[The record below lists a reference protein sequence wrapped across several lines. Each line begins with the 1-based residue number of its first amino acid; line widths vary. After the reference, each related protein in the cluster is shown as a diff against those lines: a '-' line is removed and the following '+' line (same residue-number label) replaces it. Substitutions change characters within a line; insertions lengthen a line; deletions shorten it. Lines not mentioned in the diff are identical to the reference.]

1 MANAMRQSTLSSV
14 GLGTVLDIFKNG
26 ALPATTEAL
35 VDEVFGPAGD
45 RGALVISGGNGI
57 VGAGKLMQLGTR
69 LLPYGVPMVSLD
81 MAGAPDGIGQQYAGL
96 EAAFGRDQAS
106 AVMKNIIQLSYDGKT
121 LPAQLKQLNPRFLLE
136 AIPEIL
142 EVKKAHYAM
151 FRAEFPE
158 IEIRSV
164 TSGFPMAQL
173 GVGIAHPAFPH
184 QINKVWEIVEDEP
197 SAVTKLLWSLG
208 MIPMPVSDDWAFVL
222 DVLFCGITLAAC
234 RYHGATNMPY
244 WKVDKYVRRL
254 LGPNPVRAH
263 DAIGTKGSSFL
274 TWSCLHHL
282 AKEYG
287 DLFTPSADLEQRKE
301 SGLPWYPLNHL
312 RPLVNWTFTPEEE
325 EEFNVRLLGPM
336 FQMTAL
342 MLHEK
347 RAELPVMNTIGEL
360 CAQFR
365 QGIIAALRSYGPEKA
380 VGIVERYHELHPEA
394 KGSWHP
400 EALANM
406 DSPEWQQLY
415 VNAEHDG
422 TVGVITISRESY
434 SDDVNDELGR
444 AIDWLK
450 AEGIGRVILTS
461 DFHMSTQMVGADTTN
476 FAAGL
481 SDPAEGARIAGGWSK
496 VARRLN
502 DEFKVSVGFV
512 NGKRCMGG
520 MLELMMHCH
529 YLVADQGTSFGMPEV
544 TLPVVPGMEGCHW
557 PFRRAGDDQ
566 WDKLFG
572 LLLNGGNVKAKDA
585 VGWLIDAAAPL
596 EDALKTAWSLA
607 SGGDHGVN
615 LRPLETGP
623 VSGLPTSVEPSWLNE
638 NSPATEGGRKAIFA
652 CIQQACAVSLADAL
666 DLQAKIS
673 GDYMAGPECNR
684 GKIGSM
690 IKKTNNI

>member
-1 MANAMRQSTLSSV
+1 MANALRQSTLSTL

-26 ALPATTEAL
+26 ALPATAAGL
-35 VDEVFGPAGD
+35 VDKVFGPAGD

-57 VGAGKLMQLGTR
+57 VGAGKLMQFGTR
-69 LLPYGVPMVSLD
+69 LLPYDIPIVSLD
-81 MAGAPDGIGQQYAGL
+81 MPGAPDGIGMQYAGL
-96 EAAFGRDQAS
+96 RDSFGPDRAN
-106 AVMKNIIQLSYDGKT
+106 AVMKNIFQLTYDGKT
-121 LPAQLKQLNPRFLLE
+121 LPAQLKGMNPRFLLE

-142 EVKKAHYAM
+142 ELKKAHYGM
-151 FRAEFPE
+151 FRADFPE

-164 TSGFPMAQL
+164 TSGFPMKQL
-173 GVGIAHPAFPH
+173 GVGVAHPAFPH
-184 QINKVWEIVEDEP
+184 QINKVWEIIEEEP
-197 SAVTKLLWSLG
+197 SDVTKLMWALG
-208 MIPMPVSDDWAFVL
+208 MIPMPVSDDWSFVL

-234 RYHGATNMPY
+234 RYHLATNMPY

-263 DAIGTKGSSFL
+263 DAIGTQGSSFL

-287 DLFTPSADLEQRKE
+287 DLFTPSSDMEERKE
-301 SGLPWYPLNHL
+301 TGLAWYPLNHF
-312 RPLVNWTFTPEEE
+312 RPLVNWSFTEAEED
-325 EEFNVRLLGPM
+325 EFNVRLLGPM

-347 RAELPVMNTIGEL
+347 RAELPVMNAIGEL

-365 QGIIAALRSYGPEKA
+365 QGIIAAIRAYGPEKA
-380 VGIVERYHELHPEA
+380 VDYVNRYHELHPEA
-394 KGSWHP
+394 KDHWHP
-400 EALANM
+400 EAFAAM
-406 DSPEWQQLY
+406 DTPEWQQLY

-434 SDDVNDELGR
+434 SDDVDVELGR

-450 AEGIGRVILTS
+450 GQSIDRVIVTG

-481 SDPAEGARIAGGWSK
+481 SDAAEGARIAGGWSTT
-496 VARRLN
+496 ARRLN
-502 DEFKVSVGFV
+502 DEFSVSVGFV

-520 MLELMMHCH
+520 MLELLMHCH
-529 YLVADQGTSFGMPEV
+529 YLVADKGAAFGMPEV

-557 PFRRAGDDQ
+557 PFRRVGSDS
-566 WDKLFG
+566 WDNLFG
-572 LLLNGGNVKAKDA
+572 LLLNGGNVKAGDA
-585 VGWLIDAAAPL
+585 VGWLIDAAAPM
-596 EDALKTAWSLA
+596 EEALQVAWNIA
-607 SGGDHGVN
+607 SGGDHGVQK
-615 LRPLETGP
+615 RPLETGA
-623 VSGLPTSVEPSWLNE
+623 VAGLPAAVEPSWL
-638 NSPATEGGRKAIFA
+638 STASAATDGGRKAIFG
-652 CIQQACAVSLADAL
+652 CIQQACAVPLADAL

-673 GDYMAGPECNR
+673 GDYMAGKECNR

-690 IKKTNNI
+690 IKKTMNV